1 MISHSIFKKE
11 LIAPDSITSDKPLPP
26 VIEIEKVDRNELKE
40 QIKAVTEK
48 INLSAKK
55 IEDLTERKKRRREQ
69 EKENSSFRR
78 ESLINHIE
86 R

>member
-40 QIKAVTEK
+40 
-48 INLSAKK
+48 
-55 IEDLTERKKRRREQ
+55 
-69 EKENSSFRR
+69 
-78 ESLINHIE
+78 
-86 R
+86 